1 LCEAKTGSGSCASID
16 NSDVRNECESI
27 KR

>member
-16 NSDVRNECESI
+16 NADVRNECESY